1 MAWNAET
8 YIQNCRS
15 YLTTYLEDGR
25 CSFSNN
31 LSENA
36 ILPFTVENKN
46 CLFCDTPNGAQAS
59 TINIYTMVETAKA
72 NGVNVYHY
80 LTHLLKKQ
88 SNDSMNDE
96 DLKQLTPWN
105 EDAKAE
111 LKHRAESSDE

>member
-1 MAWNAET
+1 
-8 YIQNCRS
+8 
-15 YLTTYLEDGR
+15 
-25 CSFSNN
+25 
-31 LSENA
+31 
-36 ILPFTVENKN
+36 
-46 CLFCDTPNGAQAS
+46 
-59 TINIYTMVETAKA
+59 MVETAKA